1 MFKLCSPLF
10 FNICQKEVYLRVGEG
25 KEQMTETQKWV
36 LFPDDTGDGEGKQG
50 LWEVRKHL
58 AGLTFEQC
66 RFWVISNS
74 KLLALWMTL

>member
-1 MFKLCSPLF
+1 
-10 FNICQKEVYLRVGEG
+10 
-25 KEQMTETQKWV
+25 MTETQKWV